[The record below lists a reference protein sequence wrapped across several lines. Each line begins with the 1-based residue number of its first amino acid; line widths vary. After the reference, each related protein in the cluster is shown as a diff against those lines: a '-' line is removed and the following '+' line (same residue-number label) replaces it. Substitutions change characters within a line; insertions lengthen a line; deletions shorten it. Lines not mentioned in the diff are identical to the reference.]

1 MSFVNTCWIMA
12 LIIGYIIMLI
22 SLLLGVVLLY
32 SVHIEGV
39 LWETNQVNGLCMA

>member
-22 SLLLGVVLLY
+22 SLLLGVVLLLLIL
-32 SVHIEGV
+32 SRVHMKVKI
-39 LWETNQVNGLCMA
+39 